1 MTTVIERIEGTTRCT
16 LSEEGRGR
24 SSESAALLA
33 IVPSLRHRYLIVRHG
48 YKGLE
53 LPHLFLNSGEEVL
66 SVFSSKEVAS
76 RFLSS
81 VVFGEGWYVREF
93 SAGEL
98 VSVLYSLCAEI
109 KRVLFNPL
117 PEALV
122 GDEGLA
128 SFLVDRDR
136 FIGSLIEG

>member
-1 MTTVIERIEGTTRCT
+1 MTSPESTV
-16 LSEEGRGR
+16 
-24 SSESAALLA
+24 LLA
-33 IVPSLRHRYLIVRHG
+33 IVPSLRHRYLIVRHENR
-48 YKGLE
+48 GLE

-66 SVFSSKEVAS
+66 PVFSSVEVAS

-98 VSVLYSLCAEI
+98 VSVLFSLCEGI
-109 KRVLFNPL
+109 KQVLLNPL

-122 GDEGLA
+122 GDEGLV
-128 SFLVDRDR
+128 SFLVDRDG
-136 FIGSLIEG
+136 FIESLIES

>member
-1 MTTVIERIEGTTRCT
+1 MTGWNGRR
-16 LSEEGRGR
+16 LSEEGKVT
-24 SSESAALLA
+24 SPESTVLLA
-33 IVPSLRHRYLIVRHG
+33 IVPSLRHRYLIVRHENR
-48 YKGLE
+48 GLE

-66 SVFSSKEVAS
+66 PVFSSVEVAS

-98 VSVLYSLCAEI
+98 VSVLFSLCAEI
-109 KRVLFNPL
+109 EQVLFNPL

-122 GDEGLA
+122 GDEGLT
-128 SFLVDRDR
+128 SFLVDRDS
-136 FIGSLIEG
+136 FIESLIES

>member
-1 MTTVIERIEGTTRCT
+1 MTGWNGRR
-16 LSEEGRGR
+16 LSEEGKGT
-24 SSESAALLA
+24 SPESMVLLA
-33 IVPSLRHRYLIVRHG
+33 IVPSLRHRYLIVRHENR
-48 YKGLE
+48 GLE

-66 SVFSSKEVAS
+66 PVFSSVEVAS

-98 VSVLYSLCAEI
+98 VSVLFSLCEGI
-109 KRVLFNPL
+109 KQVLLNPL

-128 SFLVDRDR
+128 SFLVDRDG
-136 FIGSLIEG
+136 FIDSLIES

>member
-1 MTTVIERIEGTTRCT
+1 MSKGAKRCK

-24 SSESAALLA
+24 SLEGAALLA
-33 IVPSLRHRYLIVRHG
+33 ILPSLRHRYLIARHG
-48 YKGLE
+48 YRGLE
-53 LPHLFLNSGEEVL
+53 LPHLFLNSGEEIL
-66 SVFSSKEVAS
+66 PVFSSRAVAS

-98 VSVLYSLCAEI
+98 VSVLFSLCAEI
-109 KRVLFNPL
+109 EQVLFNPL

-122 GDEGLA
+122 GDEGLT
-128 SFLVDRDR
+128 SFLVDRDS
-136 FIGSLIEG
+136 FIESLIES